1 VRDALDAANSGK
13 KGTTSMTTDDNN
25 KRSALEALGPKDHAE
40 AVALFRAQVI
50 GPLCARNLEAHG
62 ELSQALRALSTERFA
77 AAPGHAQGRSYSHAT
92 LERWYYR
99 YRARGLSGL
108 APKRRSDRGHAQALS
123 AEQRT
128 LLLDIRR
135 EHPTAN
141 ATLIVRTLE
150 ADGRLVRGTV
160 SVSTLRRLYAEQGLD
175 RASTDQGGDGRV
187 RLRWQA
193 ERVGALWHSDV
204 CHGPALRIAGRAV
217 PLRIHALLD
226 DHSRY
231 VVAIQAC
238 ATERE
243 SEMLALVVKALRL
256 HHAPGTLYLDNG
268 STYNG
273 AVLST
278 ACGRLGISL
287 VHAKPYDP
295 QARGKMER
303 FWRTLRQGCL
313 EHMGTMQSLQD
324 VQVRLLAFVD
334 EHYHHSAHASLLG
347 RTPAQVYEEGRSK
360 DPLRIS
366 DDKKLA
372 EALTVRA
379 KRRVR
384 RDGTV
389 EIGGTSFETTAGF
402 LAGRVVQVARSLLDV
417 QSEPWIE
424 HEDQRIALRVVDAI
438 KNARRQRPERSQ
450 HPQRGIDVSFDPA
463 GVLLDKML
471 GRGHTQNPKD
481 GAS

>member
-1 VRDALDAANSGK
+1 
-13 KGTTSMTTDDNN
+13 MTTDDDNHPN
-25 KRSALEALGPKDHAE
+25 ALQALGPKDHAE

-50 GPLCARNLEAHG
+50 GPLCARNLDGHG
-62 ELSQALRALSTERFA
+62 ELSQALRALSTERFT
-77 AAPGHAQGRSYSHAT
+77 AAPGHKQGRSYAHAT

-99 YRARGLSGL
+99 YRALGLSGL
-108 APKRRSDRGHAQALS
+108 RPKRRSDRGHAQALS
-123 AEQRT
+123 TEQRA

-135 EHPTAN
+135 EYPTAN
-141 ATLIVRTLE
+141 AALIVRTLE
-150 ADGRLVRGTV
+150 ADGRLKAGTL

-175 RASTDQGGDGRV
+175 RASLGQGSGGHA

-193 ERVGALWHSDV
+193 DRVDALWHADV

-231 VVAIQAC
+231 IVAIQAC

-256 HHAPGTLYLDNG
+256 HHAPQTLYLDNG
-268 STYNG
+268 ATYNG

-278 ACGRLGISL
+278 ACGRLGVSL

-313 EHMGTMQSLQD
+313 DHIGTMQSLQD

-334 EHYHHSAHASLLG
+334 QHYHQSAHASLMG
-347 RTPAQVYEEGRSK
+347 RTPAQVYEEGRDKGELSSLDDAK
-360 DPLRIS
+360 LS
-366 DDKKLA
+366 D
-372 EALTVRA
+372 ALTVRA

-389 EIGGTSFETTAGF
+389 DIGGKSFETTAGF
-402 LAGRVVQVARSLLDV
+402 LAGRVVQVARTLLDV
-417 QSEPWIE
+417 QSDPWIE
-424 HEDQRIALRVVDAI
+424 HEEQRITLRVVDAI
-438 KNARRQRPERSQ
+438 KNARRSRLERS
-450 HPQRGIDVSFDPA
+450 HRAERGIDVSFDPA

-471 GRGHTQNPKD
+471 GRSREPKD